1 MAQLGISVSNIHSH
15 GGPINGVRSIKIFRG
30 QYKFKDLKDDEQY
43 ITISI
48 NGKKTN
54 EGFWEGELS
63 MPKSVAKLIGQ
74 SLLDVTTNLS
84 SVELQIDKA

>member
-1 MAQLGISVSNIHSH
+1 MAQLGITISNIHSI
-15 GGPINGVRSIKIFRG
+15 GGPIDGVKSIMIFKG

-48 NGKKTN
+48 KGKKTS
-54 EGFWEGELS
+54 EGFWEGEVS
-63 MPKSVAKLIGQ
+63 MPTSVAKLVGQ

-84 SVELQIDKA
+84 SVELQMD